1 MTSVPAGPD
10 EYTEGFGGR
19 IPGTDAGFALHVRAS
34 EGEIVLRGSAPLDAA
49 DHIAAILR
57 QVQAEHRPAGTTFH
71 LAADHPVDSLD
82 PLPEAVAD
90 ALGMPHHRDLLQLRR
105 PLPVEADLP
114 ARSAAPPVHVRPFVV
129 PRPGQPGGDADA
141 WIRANNRAFAHHPDQ
156 GHQTRQTLRA
166 QAHEDWFDPSG
177 FLVADDPS
185 RPGELSGFCW
195 TKVHPP
201 TDDDPQLGEIYVI
214 GVDPAHGGE
223 GLGAAFTLAGLDH
236 LASKGITTAMLYVDA
251 DNAPARKLY
260 DRLGFSAYRRRRVY
274 TADPS

>member
-1 MTSVPAGPD
+1 MTSELAGPD
-10 EYTEGFGGR
+10 GSTDSFGGP
-19 IPGTDAGFALHVRAS
+19 IPGTDAGFALQVRAG
-34 EGEIVLRGSAPLDAA
+34 EGEILLQGSAPLDAA
-49 DHIAAILR
+49 DHIAATLR
-57 QVQAEHRPAGTTFH
+57 RVQAEPGSAGTTFH

-90 ALGMPHHRDLLQLRR
+90 ALGMPHRRDLLQLRR

-114 ARSAAPPVHVRPFVV
+114 ARSAAPPILVRPFVV

-141 WIRANNRAFAHHPDQ
+141 WIRANNGAFAQHPDQ

-166 QAHEDWFDPSG
+166 QAHEEWFDPAG
-177 FLVADDPS
+177 FLVADDPD

-195 TKVHPP
+195 TKVHPA
-201 TDDDPQLGEIYVI
+201 TDDDPELGEIYVI
-214 GVDPAHGGE
+214 GVDPTHAGE
-223 GLGAAFTLAGLDH
+223 GLGASFTLAGLDH
-236 LASKGITTAMLYVDA
+236 LASQGIATAMLYVDA

-260 DRLGFSAYRRRRVY
+260 DRLGFSAHRRRRVY